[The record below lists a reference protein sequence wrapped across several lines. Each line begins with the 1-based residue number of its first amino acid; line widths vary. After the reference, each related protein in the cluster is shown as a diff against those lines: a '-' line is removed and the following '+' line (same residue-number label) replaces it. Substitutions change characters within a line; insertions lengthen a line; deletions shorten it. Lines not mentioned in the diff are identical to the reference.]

1 MDTYLKEPEKNEG
14 ISKVLLAALVIGT
27 LLIITVIGLLL
38 LNQSPKEVQN
48 QALTGAFRE
57 GSPEFDLYT
66 RRIVAQTLEDRTT
79 QSPTGLG
86 TIVMSIGGKVRNM
99 TGKTLTGLEMKVSVV
114 DMLGKVVRDKIF
126 TVIPD
131 VSQGVNELET
141 NQMLDFQ
148 VSMEGFSKDDD
159 RANIRWKVTAIKV
172 K

>member
-1 MDTYLKEPEKNEG
+1 MDTYLKEPEKREG

-27 LLIITVIGLLL
+27 LLIITIIGILL

-48 QALTGAFRE
+48 QALAGAFRE
-57 GSPEFDLYT
+57 GSPEFELYT
-66 RRIVAQTLEDRTT
+66 KRIIAQTIEDATT

-99 TGKTLTGLEMKVSVV
+99 TGKTLIGLEMKVSVV
-114 DMLGKVVRDKIF
+114 DMNGKPVRDKIF

-131 VSQGVNELET
+131 VSQGFSELEN
-141 NQMLDFQ
+141 NQILPFQ

-159 RANIRWKVTAIKV
+159 RANIHWKVTAIKV

>member
-14 ISKVLLAALVIGT
+14 INKVLLAALVIGT

>member
-1 MDTYLKEPEKNEG
+1 MDTYLKAPEKNQG
-14 ISKVLLAALVIGT
+14 MNKVLLAALVIGT

-148 VSMEGFSKDDD
+148 VSMEGFAKDDD

>member
-14 ISKVLLAALVIGT
+14 INKVLLAALVIGT

-38 LNQSPKEVQN
+38 LNQSPKEDQN

>member
-114 DMLGKVVRDKIF
+114 DMLGKVVRDKVF